1 MVLRSLCKA
10 KIHRAVVT
18 GADVDYIGSIAIDE
32 DLMDRVDI
40 RTWERVAVWDVNNGE
55 RFETYALPA
64 PRGSGEIIVNGAAAR
79 RVQRGDHVI
88 IVAFAITDE
97 MIVPRMILVNGR
109 NEFTGW
115 LTDNRMP
122 GPEEQENYL
131 AAMV

>member
-18 GADVDYIGSIAIDE
+18 DSDVHYIGSIAMDE
-32 DLMDRVDI
+32 DLMDMVDI
-40 RTWERVAVWDVNNGE
+40 KQWERVCVWDVNNGE

-64 PRGSGEIIVNGAAAR
+64 PRGSGQIIVNGAAAR

-97 MIVPRMILVNGR
+97 QITPRMIMVDERNQFTEWLV
-109 NEFTGW
+109 
-115 LTDNRMP
+115 DNRAV
-122 GPEEQENYL
+122 E
-131 AAMV
+131 V